1 VLVLLA
7 ATAGTGIVSSDLF
20 TRMKGHNVATLS
32 RGVVERQGAYLM
44 DFLSWSIGT
53 LPEPAEMASTDRV
66 AGTSVHELHVV
77 HPPPSLMYLSFS
89 T

>member
-32 RGVVERQGAYLM
+32 RGVVERQGAYLV
-44 DFLSWSIGT
+44 DFLSRGEPTCPDQYT
-53 LPEPAEMASTDRV
+53 LHKASRYPTNTTC
-66 AGTSVHELHVV
+66 TS
-77 HPPPSLMYLSFS
+77 S
-89 T
+89 